1 MKYTKQR
8 GLSLIA
14 VAILSMLIA
23 ALGMGF
29 LYYMRYGRL
38 PMHDMWARFGKAAA
52 VISNDVKETTGLPTG
67 SSEGPGMRQA
77 ATTSEGVRR
86 CTIDGKTVYS
96 DTLCLD
102 NNPTT
107 KKIKL
112 NDSKGMEPPK
122 TAVARE
128 DGGKGG
134 DNNYPAS
141 MSNEEMKKKIMEQ
154 ALGKST
160 PASSVADEDL
170 RLKAMNRAIDKATK

>member
-1 MKYTKQR
+1 MKYTKQS

-14 VAILSMLIA
+14 VALISMLVA

-29 LYYMRYGRL
+29 LYFMRYGHL
-38 PMHDMWARFGKAAA
+38 PMQDMWARFGKAAA

-67 SSEGPGMRQA
+67 SNEGPGMRQA

-86 CTIDGKTVYS
+86 CTLDGKTVYS

-102 NNPTT
+102 TNPST

-122 TAVARE
+122 TTIAKE
-128 DGGKGG
+128 DGGKGAESV
-134 DNNYPAS
+134 YPAS

-154 ALGKST
+154 ALGKSA
-160 PASSVADEDL
+160 PASSADEDL
-170 RLKAMNRAIDKATK
+170 RLKAMNRAIDKATR